1 MSSQNAWVIENHNS
15 TSLAV
20 FGTTINITTDQLN
33 YERDTSPPTNNTTTP
48 QATTFLR
55 AFAHQRVEWVIH
67 TEGLPHNIH
76 SMLAGTT
83 ANAWNPLA
91 SYRFLRFR
99 FPLVD
104 FEWHVQT
111 IYHKL
116 AVLAPGTAGLV
127 AYGFITDRIILNAAC
142 HLVICHRDFYVT
154 RVILPEL
161 IAPIPLPLE
170 PLEPPYKND
179 LAIFSTSQTVLHF
192 LRSCYK
198 ILAFLMS
205 LSALLAS
212 AQPVVDKKNFT
223 AGLVLAIVGIFAAA
237 ISVIAAG
244 LGWVLA
250 WIEVQSAKLSSQWRQ
265 FHVSFASLTS
275 ESLFTRIPA
284 LRSAKGSVY
293 SV

>member
-20 FGTTINITTDQLN
+20 IGNTINITTDQLN
-33 YERDTSPPTNNTTTP
+33 YERGKHARGQCTISEHLHNLLAASLVPLTDNSPPTNNTTTP

-55 AFAHQRVEWVIH
+55 AFAHQQVEWVIH

-76 SMLAGTT
+76 SMVAGTT

-111 IYHKL
+111 LYHKL
-116 AVLAPGTAGLV
+116 AVLAPGTAGEAETKVQWKMWAKTGNSSGLV

-142 HLVICHRDFYVT
+142 HLEIRHRDFYVT

-205 LSALLAS
+205 LSALLAP

-223 AGLVLAIVGIFAAA
+223 AGLVLAIVGIFTAA

-250 WIEVQSAKLSSQWRQ
+250 
-265 FHVSFASLTS
+265 
-275 ESLFTRIPA
+275 
-284 LRSAKGSVY
+284 
-293 SV
+293 